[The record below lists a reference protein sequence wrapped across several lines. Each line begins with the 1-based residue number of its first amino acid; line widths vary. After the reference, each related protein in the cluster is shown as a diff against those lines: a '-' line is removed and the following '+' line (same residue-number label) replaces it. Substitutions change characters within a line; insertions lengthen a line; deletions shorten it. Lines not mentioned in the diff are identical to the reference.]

1 MTLFLLYCDNYCP
14 YWKHCFTHNFSSPF
28 IIEFIVEW
36 QYYQY
41 SQWTK
46 QYNNTRT
53 MKTIDMI
60 ENYRQQYK
68 FIHCRDWKQS
78 KQWINNGNNIMD
90 CNTEPARQNTQKHVY
105 CLYCCKIIAWFVLFI
120 LLFLYFP
127 ELLVLYKAIVIIV
140 HYIVFILTI
149 LFV

>member
-1 MTLFLLYCDNYCP
+1 MTLFLLYCHNYCP
-14 YWKHCFTHNFSSPF
+14 YWKHCFSHNFSSPF

-41 SQWTK
+41 AQWTK

-60 ENYRQQYK
+60 ENYRKQYK

-78 KQWINNGNNIMD
+78 KQRTNNGNNIMD
-90 CNTEPARQNTQKHVY
+90 CNTEPARQNTPKHLY
-105 CLYCCKIIAWFVLFI
+105 CLYCCNIHSIVCIVHLIVSIFTI
-120 LLFLYFP
+120 
-127 ELLVLYKAIVIIV
+127 LLVLYIYIVIIV
-140 HYIVFILTI
+140 QYIVSILTI
-149 LFV
+149 LLV